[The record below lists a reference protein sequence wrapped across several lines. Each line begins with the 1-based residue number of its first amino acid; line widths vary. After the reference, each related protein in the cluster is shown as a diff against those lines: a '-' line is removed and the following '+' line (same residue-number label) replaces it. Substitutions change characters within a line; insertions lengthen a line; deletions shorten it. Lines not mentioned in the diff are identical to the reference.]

1 MIIPRLAVRNML
13 GAGTKTW
20 LNAIVLSFSFVAILW
35 GQSLFKGF
43 GEETARTMSDAEFGG
58 GQYWVQGYD
67 PLDPFSIQDA
77 HAPVM
82 GPVHALVGS
91 GRATPILIVQG
102 TIYPGGRIL
111 PVLLKGIDPG
121 QKILTL
127 PSRVLRAQDSEIPAL
142 IGARMA
148 RSAGLEKGD
157 TVTARWRD
165 SKGTF
170 DARELVIT
178 DIFQTDA
185 QSVDAGQIWIR
196 LDDLRRMA
204 AMPGEATIVVA
215 EKDFGP
221 VESLPGWS
229 FKDLSFLNRD
239 TRELIRMKSFGVSI
253 FYVLLFFLAMLAIF
267 NTQVLSVFRR
277 RKEIGTMMALGLTR
291 GRVIWLFTLEGA
303 MQSVLALLV
312 GAIYGIPFLG
322 WFGKEG
328 WKLPSGQ
335 ADSFGLSIGNTLYPA
350 YSMGLIVG
358 TAALIFIVTTI
369 ISFLPTRQIVKLKPT
384 EALRGRT
391 T

>member
-77 HAPVM
+77 HASIE
-82 GPVHALVGS
+82 GPVQTLVLS
-91 GRATPILIVQG
+91 GRATPILVVQG
-102 TIYPGGRIL
+102 TIYPAGRIL
-111 PVLLKGIDPG
+111 PVLLKGIDPD

-127 PSRVLRAQDSEIPAL
+127 PSGVLRAQDSEIPAL

-170 DARELVIT
+170 DARELVIA
-178 DIFQTDA
+178 DIFQTTA

-204 AMPGEATIVVA
+204 AMPGEATIVVT
-215 EKDFGP
+215 EKGFGP
-221 VESLPGWS
+221 PESVPGWT

-253 FYVLLFFLAMLAIF
+253 FYMLLFFLAMLAIF

-312 GAIYGIPFLG
+312 GAIYGIPFLV

-350 YSMGLIVG
+350 YSMGLVVG
-358 TAALIFIVTTI
+358 TAALVFIATTI
-369 ISFLPTRQIVKLKPT
+369 ISFLPTRRIVKLKPT

-391 T
+391 K